1 MNKVILMGRL
11 TRDPEVRY
19 SAGEN
24 ALAIARYTLAV
35 DRRFRRD
42 GEATADFISCV
53 VFGRGAEFAEK
64 YFHQGIRIVVSGRI
78 QTGSYTNRDGQ
89 KVYTTEVVVE
99 EQEFAEREKEPA
111 TLADLGARVQRAQA
125 TIPFVLDGQVLAENL
140 TTCGKD
146 AAWLERTAQANSLL
160 LECGHLRCEGCAR
173 CDREGEKQPFFLSG
187 QPHPVH

>member
-42 GEATADFISCV
+42 GEASADFISCV

-78 QTGSYTNRDGQ
+78 QTGSYTNREGQ

-99 EQEFAEREKEPA
+99 EQEFAESKVASDNYAASHPQQNTA
-111 TLADLGARVQRAQA
+111 PSMPGPSAASADGFMN
-125 TIPFVLDGQVLAENL
+125 IPDGIDEEL
-140 TTCGKD
+140 
-146 AAWLERTAQANSLL
+146 
-160 LECGHLRCEGCAR
+160 
-173 CDREGEKQPFFLSG
+173 PFN
-187 QPHPVH
+187 

>member
-24 ALAIARYTLAV
+24 AMAIARYTLAV

-42 GEATADFISCV
+42 GEATADFINCV

-64 YFHQGIRIVVSGRI
+64 YLRQGIKIAVSGRI
-78 QTGSYTNRDGQ
+78 QTGSYTNREGA

-99 EQEFAEREKEPA
+99 DQEFAESKSASDSYQAQRPQSAPA
-111 TLADLGARVQRAQA
+111 PAPAPMPAPDTAGTDGFMN
-125 TIPFVLDGQVLAENL
+125 IPDGIDEEL
-140 TTCGKD
+140 
-146 AAWLERTAQANSLL
+146 
-160 LECGHLRCEGCAR
+160 
-173 CDREGEKQPFFLSG
+173 PFI
-187 QPHPVH
+187 

>member
-42 GEATADFISCV
+42 GEASADFIQCV
-53 VFGRGAEFAEK
+53 SFGRTAEFAEK
-64 YFHQGIRIVVSGRI
+64 YFRQGLKIAVTGRI

-89 KVYTTEVVVE
+89 KVYTTDVVVE
-99 EQEFAEREKEPA
+99 DQEFAESKNSAASNDGGYNGGGYNSAPA
-111 TLADLGARVQRAQA
+111 RPQPAAA
-125 TIPFVLDGQVLAENL
+125 TDGFMNIPDGIDEEL
-140 TTCGKD
+140 
-146 AAWLERTAQANSLL
+146 
-160 LECGHLRCEGCAR
+160 
-173 CDREGEKQPFFLSG
+173 PFN
-187 QPHPVH
+187 